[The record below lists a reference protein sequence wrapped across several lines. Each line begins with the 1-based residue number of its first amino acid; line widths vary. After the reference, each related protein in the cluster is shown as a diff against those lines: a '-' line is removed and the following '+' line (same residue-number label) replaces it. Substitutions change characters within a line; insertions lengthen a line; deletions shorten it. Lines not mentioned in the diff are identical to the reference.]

1 MQLNQT
7 RRRRVEVDDPK
18 EEIENLRK
26 QVKSLKTSLMLTQI
40 STIVFTVIFGCQCL
54 RLIQN
59 YHYLLQQVS
68 MCLESVNTVYS
79 ALRQFLSIL

>member
-1 MQLNQT
+1 M
-7 RRRRVEVDDPK
+7 DDPK
-18 EEIENLRK
+18 EEIENLRR
-26 QVKSLKTSLMLTQI
+26 QICRLKTSLMLTQI

>member
-1 MQLNQT
+1 M
-7 RRRRVEVDDPK
+7 DDQK

-26 QVKSLKTSLMLTQI
+26 QVKSLKNSVMLTQI
-40 STIVFTVIFGCQCL
+40 STIVFTIIFGCQSL

-79 ALRQFLSIL
+79 ALRQFLLTI

>member
-1 MQLNQT
+1 M
-7 RRRRVEVDDPK
+7 DDQK

-26 QVKSLKTSLMLTQI
+26 QVKSLKSSLMLTQI
-40 STIVFTVIFGCQCL
+40 STIVFTIIFGCQCL

-68 MCLESVNTVYS
+68 MCLESVNTIYS
-79 ALRQFLSIL
+79 ALRQFLLTI